1 MFSFT
6 ARRCFSCSALKCVSM
21 NNLECK
27 VRPEKI
33 NITSHE
39 PSFYLDSIL
48 VNECS
53 GICNNID
60 DSYTKLCVS
69 NFVKIEKIKVF
80 NNETRH
86 IEWRETCKFKC
97 RLDLS
102 VFNNKQR
109 WSNYV
114 NVKNWLTKADV
125 IMDLFGILV
134 HVNTNVIN
142 HVTLENISKIFY
154 DLPLLVFFKF
164 KLYIW
169 TRNM

>member
-1 MFSFT
+1 
-6 ARRCFSCSALKCVSM
+6 M

-27 VRPEKI
+27 VRPEKV

-69 NFVKIEKIKVF
+69 NVVKIENIKVF
-80 NNETRH
+80 NLVSRTNETRH

-102 VFNNKQR
+102 VCNNKQR

-114 NVKNWLTKADV
+114 NVKNCLTKPDA
-125 IMDLFGILV
+125 IMDLFRILV
-134 HVNTNVIN
+134 YVNTNVIN
-142 HVTLENISKIFY
+142 HVTLENI
-154 DLPLLVFFKF
+154 
-164 KLYIW
+164 
-169 TRNM
+169 

>member
-1 MFSFT
+1 MFRFIKRMFSFT

-27 VRPEKI
+27 VRPEKV

-39 PSFYLDSIL
+39 PSFYLGSIL

-69 NFVKIEKIKVF
+69 NVVKIENIKVF
-80 NNETRH
+80 NLVSRTNETRH

-102 VFNNKQR
+102 VCNNKQR

-114 NVKNWLTKADV
+114 NVKNCLTKPDV
-125 IMDLFGILV
+125 IMDLFRILV
-134 HVNTNVIN
+134 YVNTNVIN
-142 HVTLENISKIFY
+142 HVTLENI
-154 DLPLLVFFKF
+154 
-164 KLYIW
+164 
-169 TRNM
+169 